1 MRSDRKY
8 SIRFSVDSQ
17 ERFKMNRIQRGKNV
31 NFDFADIFA
40 DFSNVLQI
48 KDFFYRSK
56 LFMVDFFL
64 IINC

>member
-48 KDFFYRSK
+48 KENFLSLETLCCRFFS
-56 LFMVDFFL
+56 D
-64 IINC
+64 N

>member
-1 MRSDRKY
+1 
-8 SIRFSVDSQ
+8 VDSQ

-48 KDFFYRSK
+48 KENFLSLETLYGRFFS
-56 LFMVDFFL
+56 D
-64 IINC
+64 N